1 VVPEAPLERTE
12 AGLGPAGE
20 GWFVVNAR
28 ESRWYENED
37 FGAFT
42 VFEDREAAKFDQLG
56 INIGVLYPGKP
67 ACMYHREDDQ
77 EDFLVLSGECLLLV
91 EEQQRRLQAWDFFH
105 CPPGTDHVL
114 VGAGDGPCV
123 VVAVG
128 SRSGGKVVYPVSELA
143 QEHGAGVAEEA
154 DDGATAYAGSAKSV
168 QTPFREGWLPD

>member
-1 VVPEAPLERTE
+1 
-12 AGLGPAGE
+12 
-20 GWFVVNAR
+20 
-28 ESRWYENED
+28 
-37 FGAFT
+37 
-42 VFEDREAAKFDQLG
+42 
-56 INIGVLYPGKP
+56 
-67 ACMYHREDDQ
+67 MYHREDDQ